1 MKTKFLI
8 IASCFGIFLLSSF
21 CVSAAPKN
29 DDAPVNEKV
38 LKSFHSVFNGASNV
52 QWAETNEH
60 FYVSFTQNDIM
71 VRAEYDKNGNMLS
84 SIRYYDAQHLPLNIL
99 CKVKTQ
105 YPAKSIDVVTEVSTT
120 DGMAY
125 LIQLQDEKGWTIV
138 RSDMDGTLNVQDE
151 FEKAK

>member
-1 MKTKFLI
+1 MKTKLLI
-8 IASCFGIFLLSSF
+8 FASCCGILLLSSF
-21 CVSAAPKN
+21 MVSGSPGN

-38 LKSFHSVFNGASNV
+38 LKSFHSVFNNASHV
-52 QWAETNEH
+52 QWSETNDR
-60 FYVSFTQNDIM
+60 FNVSFTQNDVM
-71 VRAEYDKNGNMLS
+71 VRAEYDKYGNMIN

-99 CKVKTQ
+99 CKVKAQ
-105 YPAKSIDVVTEVSTT
+105 YATKSIDVVTEVSTV

-138 RSDMDGTLNVQDE
+138 RSDIDGTLSLQDE